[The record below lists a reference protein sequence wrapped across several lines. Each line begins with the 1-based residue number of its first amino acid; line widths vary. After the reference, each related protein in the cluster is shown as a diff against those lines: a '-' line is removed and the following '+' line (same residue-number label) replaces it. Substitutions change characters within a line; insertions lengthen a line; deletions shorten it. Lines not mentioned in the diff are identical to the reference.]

1 MTSYDLRKT
10 DDFKKMQDDLQ
21 IMPLIN
27 EHLKSLDVTPLFAA
41 VNGAHL
47 WGLQSPDSDV
57 DVHGIYL
64 KPTTKVLSIHPGD
77 DVIQANIDTGPGLP
91 VIEIQFFELQKVF
104 NMLLNNNGN
113 LVTMIKSP
121 FVLYPGDNELG
132 PEFWPTIASTF
143 ITKNLKHYFKGY
155 AFSQKKRALSSRGG
169 KALIYTYREMF
180 SGLHLMKFGTFEFAF
195 ERLLEVARNEGWYP
209 VPVGNHGLLYKY
221 YKPETGNVTGQVDT
235 NDWNEFF
242 IEWDLLGETL
252 DKVAET
258 SMLPESVD
266 AYRVCNDVLLAY
278 RMMDSWARL

>member
-1 MTSYDLRKT
+1 MTSYDLRK
-10 DDFKKMQDDLQ
+10 DGDFQRMKDDLN
-21 IMPLIN
+21 IMPRIN

-64 KPTTKVLSIHPGD
+64 KPTLKVLDIKAGD
-77 DVIQANIDTGPGLP
+77 DVIQAKLVSNSDAPI
-91 VIEIQFFELQKVF
+91 IEIQFFELQKVF
-104 NMLLNNNGN
+104 NMLMNNNGN

-121 FVLYPGDNELG
+121 FVLFDGDHPLG
-132 PEFWPTIASTF
+132 PEFWPYIASRF
-143 ITKNLKHYFKGY
+143 VTKNLKHYFKGY

-195 ERLLEVARNEGWYP
+195 QRLLEVARNEGWYP
-209 VPVGNHGLLYKY
+209 PPPYSMGLLYKY

-242 IEWDLLGETL
+242 AEWDKLAEIL
-252 DKVAET
+252 DQVAET
-258 SMLPESVD
+258 STLPESADNYKLCNEVLR
-266 AYRVCNDVLLAY
+266 AYRLKD
-278 RMMDSWARL
+278 MWARL